1 MSKKSRLH
9 PTFVVIFWG
18 LFIQT
23 PFQQMNCFE
32 WEWIK
37 MKIWVDAD
45 ACPKPI
51 KDILFRLADRK
62 KIVITFVANQ
72 RLRLVESRFVQLI
85 QVGSGINIADDEIVN
100 KCEDGDLIITADIP
114 LAARVVAKGAQALDP
129 RGKIYDK
136 NNIGQLLDMRNFM
149 DELRG
154 RGIETGGPPS
164 FGQKDRFKFANELDR
179 FVAQK

>member
-1 MSKKSRLH
+1 
-9 PTFVVIFWG
+9 
-18 LFIQT
+18 
-23 PFQQMNCFE
+23 
-32 WEWIK
+32 

-51 KDILFRLADRK
+51 KDILFRLAERK
-62 KIVITFVANQ
+62 EMVVTFVANQ
-72 RLRLVESRFVQLI
+72 RLRLVESPFIKLH
-85 QVGSGINIADDEIVN
+85 QVGSGADIADDEIVN

-154 RGIETGGPPS
+154 SGIETGGLPG
-164 FGQKDRFKFANELDR
+164 FGHKDRFKFANELDK
-179 FVAQK
+179 FIAQRG

>member
-1 MSKKSRLH
+1 
-9 PTFVVIFWG
+9 
-18 LFIQT
+18 
-23 PFQQMNCFE
+23 
-32 WEWIK
+32 

-45 ACPKPI
+45 ACPKPV

-62 KIVITFVANQ
+62 KIVVTFVANQ

-154 RGIETGGPPS
+154 SGIETGGPPG